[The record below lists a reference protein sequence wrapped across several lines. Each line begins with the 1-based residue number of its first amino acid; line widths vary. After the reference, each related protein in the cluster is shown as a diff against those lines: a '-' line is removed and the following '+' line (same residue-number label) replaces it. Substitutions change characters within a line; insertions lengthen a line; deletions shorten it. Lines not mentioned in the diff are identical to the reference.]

1 MIFVP
6 DLNFMS
12 WIECNS
18 EWNAIISGLEL
29 KMQSLNKN
37 EKIISKIDMSIFIVS
52 LVRNGS
58 PFAVTID
65 SSGFHLWKWFIRP
78 HPVERTIKRLK

>member
-12 WIECNS
+12 WIEWNS

-37 EKIISKIDMSIFIVS
+37 EKIISRINMCIFIVS

-58 PFAVTID
+58 SFTVAID
-65 SSGFHLWKWFIRP
+65 CSGFHLESDSYGP
-78 HPVERTIKRLK
+78 TQSSKRLNV